1 MSAART
7 RAPASPLQAYAAAV
21 QALAKAR
28 RKAGRRNATAA
39 DREAVVRAEV
49 VCVEARRAAWA
60 AEVARGPDPPTP
72 RPPWR

>member
-1 MSAART
+1 MSALT
-7 RAPASPLQAYAAAV
+7 PLQRYARAV

-28 RKAGRRNATAA
+28 RKASRRNATAA
-39 DREAVVRAEV
+39 DREAVARAEA
-49 VCVEARRAAWA
+49 VCVEVRRAAWA